1 MIFDFEQ
8 ELEYAKE
15 KMQDQKKIEFLFK
28 NMKAVLDYALKME
41 KTGLNTDEIFNNLH
55 EQIFHYIDKYAQLSS
70 ANGLQKQYNTLLLYA
85 NNSHL
90 TKRDYKLIEKTDMEE
105 EEIQKKV
112 NTIQDKDEWN
122 KFILQLALRDL
133 IISKNQAKQDTDF
146 NIFLNLNPNEQ
157 KQVLKMLNYE
167 ERKKLERYLKLFKG
181 TEEEQLQEYIIYNA
195 KKCEVEL
202 RKIYIEILTL
212 AGKFLNEF
220 DFLKEDLEIY
230 NNNMRKLSMQGLNYC
245 LKKEEKT
252 EKDDIAL
259 EEIFEEE
266 QLEKLDLE
274 ELALLN
280 VFWQNRFV
288 KRIQDISDV
297 MFVMRTLSNDEKD
310 IKLTDKN
317 VPNVMYK
324 KLICDNVFLKISR
337 NLKKG
342 EEFKRVKSSE
352 ADREFIKQYEEYFD
366 MQIPECDND
375 FVQDMNVTNIYG
387 NIQFNA
393 YNAKMNIVQFFIQ
406 DFLNNKSKVTNWGI
420 IPDKREANKNYV
432 IIGID
437 YPGFNLP
444 LKMHVLKSG
453 VLDCIKYLQGDTI
466 LPIYNGG
473 RDMRYIGKNIKT
485 SILMPLTQKKEKYI
499 IDKVAKLNPVDLK
512 YLLIKHLGNFVTI
525 KNKKTSKLYPEKY
538 IDLETGKTGFKV
550 GRKFVQD
557 EEIEENQKDAEEPS
571 QN

>member
-266 QLEKLDLE
+266 QLEKLSLE

>member
-266 QLEKLDLE
+266 QLEKLSLE

-352 ADREFIKQYEEYFD
+352 ADREFIRQYEEYFD

>member
-167 ERKKLERYLKLFKG
+167 ERKKIERYLKLFKG

-266 QLEKLDLE
+266 QLEKLSLE

>member
-212 AGKFLNEF
+212 AGKFLNVF

-266 QLEKLDLE
+266 QLEKLSLE

-352 ADREFIKQYEEYFD
+352 ADSEFIKQYEEYFD